1 MSRTYRLHNYF
12 IHISS
17 GVCYPIGMPECP
29 AMWHVS
35 PPLPGLS
42 LQNENDNLLL
52 PSSSGQVQAIAGRKQ
67 GLCWDDT

>member
-1 MSRTYRLHNYF
+1 
-12 IHISS
+12 
-17 GVCYPIGMPECP
+17 
-29 AMWHVS
+29 MWHVS